1 MRSTCRRCG
10 GKGTVI
16 STPCNSCRGT
26 GQTKQKKTVMVPV
39 PAGQSHSSLFI
50 WLLFTRCKYLKDMF
64 AFIFNEQDHVPKQAL
79 L

>member
-16 STPCNSCRGT
+16 STPCQSCRGT

-39 PAGQSHSSLFI
+39 PAGQLNYLFGKVF
-50 WLLFTRCKYLKDMF
+50 LLSKDLKYDFL
-64 AFIFNEQDHVPKQAL
+64 FNIVKHEVY
-79 L
+79 